1 MLLNYRSVNMKRMLF
16 VVFLN
21 LLIMTNEKETTRV
34 EAFSDGVFAI
44 AITLLILEIKVP
56 EAEIHMTNGQLFT
69 SLMNLWP
76 SYFAFLLSFT
86 AVLIM
91 WINHHGFFKYLK
103 NINPKFMYANGFLLL
118 MVTFIPF
125 PTAVLAEHIN
135 SSAANIS
142 SAFYCGAM
150 VLVNIAFN
158 VLWFTTAYK
167 RALIK
172 DEISDALIIKI
183 RNAYWFGFFV
193 YLASFVISFFYAFA
207 GLIIC
212 ISFWIFWVILDYNT
226 TGKKLH
232 PKSISK

>member
-1 MLLNYRSVNMKRMLF
+1 M
-16 VVFLN
+16 
-21 LLIMTNEKETTRV
+21 

-56 EAEIHMTNGQLFT
+56 KIDIHMTNSQLFT

-76 SYFAFLLSFT
+76 SYFAFLLSFS

-103 NINPKFMYANGFLLL
+103 SINSKFLYANGFLLL

-135 SSAANIS
+135 SPAANVS
-142 SAFYCGAM
+142 AAFYCGAM
-150 VLVNIAFN
+150 ELVSVAYN

-167 RALIK
+167 RALVK
-172 DEISDALIIKI
+172 DEISDDLINKI
-183 RNAYWFGFFV
+183 RNAYWVGFFV
-193 YLASFVISFFYAFA
+193 YLASFIVSFFYAIA
-207 GLIIC
+207 GIVIC
-212 ISFWIFWVILDYNT
+212 ISFWIFWISLDYNKT
-226 TGKKLH
+226 HKRILRKKN
-232 PKSISK
+232 I

>member
-1 MLLNYRSVNMKRMLF
+1 
-16 VVFLN
+16 
-21 LLIMTNEKETTRV
+21 MTNEKETSRV

-56 EAEIHMTNGQLFT
+56 KIEMHMTNSQLFT
-69 SLMNLWP
+69 SLVNLWP
-76 SYFAFLLSFT
+76 SYFAFLLSFA

-103 NINPKFMYANGFLLL
+103 TINSKFLYANGFLLL

-135 SSAANIS
+135 SPAANVS
-142 SAFYCGAM
+142 AAFYCGAM
-150 VLVNIAFN
+150 VLVSVAYN

-167 RALIK
+167 RALVK

-193 YLASFVISFFYAFA
+193 YLTSFIVSFFYAIT
-207 GLIIC
+207 GLLIC
-212 ISFWIFWVILDYNT
+212 ISLWIFWIILDYN
-226 TGKKLH
+226 KASRKL
-232 PKSISK
+232 PIRKILR

>member
-1 MLLNYRSVNMKRMLF
+1 
-16 VVFLN
+16 
-21 LLIMTNEKETTRV
+21 MTNEKETARV

-56 EAEIHMTNGQLFT
+56 KADIEMTNRELFA
-69 SLMNLWP
+69 SLINLWP

-91 WINHHGFFKYLK
+91 WINHHGFFKYLRT
-103 NINPKFMYANGFLLL
+103 INSRFLYANGFLLL

-125 PTAVLAEHIN
+125 PTAVLAQHIN
-135 SSAANIS
+135 SAACNVS

-150 VLVNIAFN
+150 VMVSVAYN

-167 RALIK
+167 RSLVK

-193 YLASFVISFFYAFA
+193 YMVSFIVSFFYAIT
-207 GLIIC
+207 GLLIC
-212 ISFWIFWVILDYNT
+212 ISLWIFWIVLDYT
-226 TGKKLH
+226 KTGRKTA
-232 PKSISK
+232 PKIYIR

>member
-1 MLLNYRSVNMKRMLF
+1 
-16 VVFLN
+16 
-21 LLIMTNEKETTRV
+21 MTNEKETSRV

-56 EAEIHMTNGQLFT
+56 KMDIHMTNSQLFN
-69 SLMNLWP
+69 SLINLWP

-103 NINPKFMYANGFLLL
+103 AINSRFLYANGFLLL

-135 SSAANIS
+135 SPACNVS

-150 VLVNIAFN
+150 VLVSVAFN

-167 RALIK
+167 RALVK
-172 DEISDALIIKI
+172 DEISDALIIKV

-193 YLASFVISFFYAFA
+193 YLTSFIVSFFYAIT
-207 GLIIC
+207 GLLIC
-212 ISFWIFWVILDYNT
+212 ISLWIFWIVLDYNRI
-226 TGKKLH
+226 GRRAVHKKYIL
-232 PKSISK
+232 

>member
-1 MLLNYRSVNMKRMLF
+1 
-16 VVFLN
+16 
-21 LLIMTNEKETTRV
+21 MTNEKETARV

-56 EAEIHMTNGQLFT
+56 KVDIQMTNSQLFN
-69 SLMNLWP
+69 LLINLWP

-103 NINPKFMYANGFLLL
+103 TINSKFLYANGFLLL

-135 SSAANIS
+135 STAANVS
-142 SAFYCGAM
+142 AAFYCGAM
-150 VLVNIAFN
+150 VLVSVGYN

-167 RALIK
+167 RALVK
-172 DEISDALIIKI
+172 DEISDVLITKI

-193 YLASFVISFFYAFA
+193 YLASFVISFFHAIA
-207 GLIIC
+207 GLLIC
-212 ISFWIFWVILDYNT
+212 ISLWIFWIVLDYNKI
-226 TGKKLH
+226 GRKL
-232 PKSISK
+232 PIRKILR

>member
-1 MLLNYRSVNMKRMLF
+1 
-16 VVFLN
+16 
-21 LLIMTNEKETTRV
+21 MTNEKETSRV

-56 EAEIHMTNGQLFT
+56 KIEMHMTNSQLFT
-69 SLMNLWP
+69 SLVNLWP
-76 SYFAFLLSFT
+76 SYFAFLLSFA

-103 NINPKFMYANGFLLL
+103 TINSKFLYANGFLLL

-135 SSAANIS
+135 SPAANVS
-142 SAFYCGAM
+142 AAFYCGAM
-150 VLVNIAFN
+150 VLVSVAYN

-167 RALIK
+167 RALVK

-193 YLASFVISFFYAFA
+193 YLTSFIVSFFYAIT

-212 ISFWIFWVILDYNT
+212 ISLWIFWIVLDYN
-226 TGKKLH
+226 KASRKL
-232 PKSISK
+232 PIRKILR